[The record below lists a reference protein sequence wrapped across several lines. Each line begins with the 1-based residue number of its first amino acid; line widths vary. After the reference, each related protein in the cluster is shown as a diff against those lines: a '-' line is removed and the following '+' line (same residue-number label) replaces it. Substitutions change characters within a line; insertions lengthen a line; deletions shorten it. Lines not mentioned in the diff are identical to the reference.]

1 MVCNDLFKSLE
12 NEYIPSNTPE
22 KAIKKKRNIED
33 NIVTYN
39 CWLEKEINRMSIIT
53 PTTANTSPHFTI
65 RIGALCGADITS
77 VILFTISGLLYFLKS
92 IILNLHCLHFWS
104 FSPSKR

>member
-53 PTTANTSPHFTI
+53 PTTELNFSMKDN
-65 RIGALCGADITS
+65 DIDIQNS
-77 VILFTISGLLYFLKS
+77 FFHPYLFFLQ
-92 IILNLHCLHFWS
+92 F
-104 FSPSKR
+104 FQP